1 MSFTHIPGNIYIH
14 VHAFR
19 KSLVLKSRMYKKI
32 KSKWLV
38 YLHELIRSKILHPK
52 YLLGYLQIQLE
63 YLVRNVKFYVTNK
76 RYKKIMM
83 SLDSGIRFLDNLIH
97 TM

>member
-1 MSFTHIPGNIYIH
+1 
-14 VHAFR
+14 
-19 KSLVLKSRMYKKI
+19 MYKKI

-97 TM
+97 TNECSLAAVR